1 MRRHGRHH
9 DWFSGEGRGPH
20 AGGRGGGMGGGF
32 GGGPGGGMWGGGRR
46 RARMFEHGDLKLVV
60 LKLIGEKPRHGYE
73 LIKAIEDKVGGAY
86 SPSAGVIY
94 PTLTLLEELG
104 QVSVEQAESK
114 KLYSITEAGR
124 VALSENAAA
133 LQGLEERMAWIRDKE
148 AGGPPP
154 QILRAMENLKM
165 ALRLRL
171 SGETPSE
178 EQINAMAAA
187 LDAAATQIERS

>member
-1 MRRHGRHH
+1 
-9 DWFSGEGRGPH
+9 
-20 AGGRGGGMGGGF
+20 
-32 GGGPGGGMWGGGRR
+32 
-46 RARMFEHGDLKLVV
+46 VV
-60 LKLIGEKPRHGYE
+60 LPRLGETPRHGYE
-73 LIKAIEDKVGGAY
+73 QIKAIEARMRGAY

-104 QVSVEQAESK
+104 QVSAEQAESK

-124 VALSENAAA
+124 LALREHAAA
-133 LQGLEERMAWIRDKE
+133 VQGLEERMAWVRDKE

-171 SGETPSE
+171 SGQTPDD

>member
-9 DWFSGEGRGPH
+9 DWFGAEGRGP
-20 AGGRGGGMGGGF
+20 RGGMGAGM

-73 LIKAIEDKVGGAY
+73 IIKAIEDKMGGAY

-104 QVSVEQAESK
+104 QVSAEQTEGK
-114 KLYSITEAGR
+114 KLYSITETGQQ
-124 VALSENAAA
+124 ALREHAAA
-133 LQGLEERMAWIRDKE
+133 LQALEERMAWVRDKE

-154 QILRAMENLKM
+154 QILRAMENVKM

-171 SGETPSE
+171 SGEPPSE